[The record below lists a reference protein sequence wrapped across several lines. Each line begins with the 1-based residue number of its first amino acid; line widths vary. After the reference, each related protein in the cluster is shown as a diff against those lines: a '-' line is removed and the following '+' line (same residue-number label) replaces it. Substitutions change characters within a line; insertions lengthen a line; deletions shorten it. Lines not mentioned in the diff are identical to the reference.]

1 MDCVRSSNFF
11 AVEFP
16 SRTFVQN
23 IYDVAQ
29 ELSTRRFSPK
39 AALTRKTHLDAAT
52 LKISTEQGSYS
63 DELNAL
69 RSAKLRQTCKRTAS
83 INASSSRSVFKDEDV
98 LI

>member
-1 MDCVRSSNFF
+1 MDCVRSSNLF

-16 SRTFVQN
+16 SRTFIQN

-29 ELSTRRFSPK
+29 ELSTQRFNPK
-39 AALTRKTHLDAAT
+39 AALIRKTHLDAAT
-52 LKISTEQGSYS
+52 LKIATEQGSYS

-69 RSAKLRQTCKRTAS
+69 RSAKLRQSCKRTAS
-83 INASSSRSVFKDEDV
+83 INASSSRSVTNDENV